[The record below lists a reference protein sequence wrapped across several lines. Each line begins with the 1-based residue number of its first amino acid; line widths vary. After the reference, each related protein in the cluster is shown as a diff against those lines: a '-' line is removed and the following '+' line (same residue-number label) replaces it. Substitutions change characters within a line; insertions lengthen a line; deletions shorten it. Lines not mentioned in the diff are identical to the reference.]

1 MKDDV
6 VCARVRLLP
15 GSLPRV
21 RAWAAHLH
29 AHRAEAL
36 RTLDDEGVSIESV
49 FLETD
54 ASGDSLVYYLRA
66 ADVEA
71 AFEIARRSQ
80 AAIEQFHRQFKQD
93 TWLEVNRLELL
104 VDLSS

>member
-6 VCARVRLLP
+6 VCARVKLKP
-15 GSLPRV
+15 GSLPQV

-36 RTLDDEGVSIESV
+36 RTLDDEGVSVESV
-49 FLETD
+49 FLETGPD
-54 ASGDSLVYYLRA
+54 GDSLVYYLRA
-66 ADVEA
+66 ADIDA
-71 AFEIARRSQ
+71 AFEIARRSE
-80 AAIEQFHRQFKQD
+80 AVIEQYHRRFKHD

-104 VDLSS
+104 VDLAS